1 MYDLLSVT
9 WKFQGPK
16 TSARFFYNNRLCFL
30 ILKQKE
36 LLFLHLQKHKTH
48 TTYLTNFIILF

>member
-1 MYDLLSVT
+1 MTYYPSHESFKDQKL
-9 WKFQGPK
+9 PH
-16 TSARFFYNNRLCFL
+16 AFFYNNRLCFL